1 MQDSRRAPVVN
12 ASESSDHVFHISR
25 HTVMFIAPITPAFD
39 FEPWDTNIFDLVRL
53 SVEHD
58 HQVVMAALF
67 RLNAYHAIPA
77 AMYPR

>member
-1 MQDSRRAPVVN
+1 
-12 ASESSDHVFHISR
+12 
-25 HTVMFIAPITPAFD
+25 MFIAPITPAFD